1 MKKEDAAM
9 NVSRTMCLSLVV
21 VAAALMPI
29 AQPSAQERSWRPTVV
44 AQHGMVAAG
53 HPLAAEAGMRML
65 KAGGNAMDAAMA
77 TWAVQG
83 QVEPGMTGL
92 GADMLVLVYLAKTN
106 EVRFINAT
114 GFAPA
119 AATIDFYKS
128 KGGIPDQG
136 PLSISVPGAVGGA
149 VYAVQKYG
157 TKPLGDVFAPAIEI
171 AEQGFPI
178 TSALAQGLASGKEKL
193 SKYPSTTKI
202 WFKDGQPL
210 QMGDVLI
217 NKDLAR
223 TLRTIVAQGHD
234 GFYKGAVAKNTAA
247 YLKANGGI
255 MTEADLAAYHPVED
269 TPIHV
274 NYRGVEVYECPPNS
288 QGFVMLEAL
297 NILEGFDLKKMGH
310 NSAPYLHAV
319 TEALKLSF
327 ADRNK
332 YVGDPKFIT
341 SIPMKAL
348 LSKEYAATRRQ
359 AIDPNRAIVG
369 EPAPGDPA
377 RISSTFQPVAR
388 SLQPSER
395 YDGVVARRLQ
405 PSERYED
412 VVARWLQPSDRYG
425 SPQPV
430 PNTVGVFDPDKILN
444 LTTYLAVVDKDH
456 NMVSVTSSLLSGFGS
471 GMVVDGGGFFLN
483 DRMRYW
489 WLDPQNVNALQPGKR
504 VRQTINPALA
514 LKDGK
519 PFVVF
524 GTPGADTQPQTQL
537 QFFLNVVEFNMEV
550 QQALEQPA
558 VISNSFQDSYYPHN
572 VLGKLL
578 TPAMLADSVKQE
590 LAAKGHQLDIRNSRG
605 VGSVK
610 AVMIHPRTGVLMGG
624 VSPTGDSYVMA
635 W

>member
-1 MKKEDAAM
+1 MAKRACGIA
-9 NVSRTMCLSLVV
+9 LVV
-21 VAAALMPI
+21 LMSVVYLP
-29 AQPSAQERSWRPTVV
+29 AQTTSWRPTVV

-53 HPLAAEAGMRML
+53 HPLAAEAGMRIL
-65 KAGGNAMDAAMA
+65 KAGGNAIDAAMA

-92 GADMLVLVYLAKTN
+92 GADMFILYYNAKTR
-106 EVRFINAT
+106 EVKFINGT
-114 GFAPA
+114 GFAPH
-119 AATIDFYKS
+119 AATIDLYKS
-128 KGGIPDQG
+128 KGGIPDDG
-136 PLSISVPGAVGGA
+136 ALTVAVPAAVAGAA
-149 VYAVQKYG
+149 YAVQKYG
-157 TKPLGDVFAPAIEI
+157 TKPLSDIFAPAIEV

-178 TSALAQGLASGKEKL
+178 TEALAQGLKSSRNKL
-193 SKYPSTTKI
+193 AKFPSSTRI

-210 QMGDVLI
+210 EMGDLLV

-223 TLRTIVAQGHD
+223 TLRTIAAQGAD
-234 GFYKGAVAKNTAA
+234 PFYRGDVAKNTAA
-247 YLKANGGI
+247 FMKANGGLI
-255 MTEADLAAYHPVED
+255 TEADLAAVQAFEDPPVR
-269 TPIHV
+269 TS
-274 NYRGVEVYECPPNS
+274 YRGIDVYECPPNS

-297 NILEGFDLKKMGH
+297 NILEGFDLKAMGH

-332 YVGDPKFIT
+332 YVGDPKFVPN
-341 SIPMKAL
+341 IPMKAL
-348 LSKEYAATRRQ
+348 LSKEYAAARRAQ
-359 AIDPNRAIVG
+359 IDPNRAIAG

-377 RISSTFQPVAR
+377 RFTSSSAP
-388 SLQPSER
+388 ER
-395 YDGVVARRLQ
+395 AN
-405 PSERYED
+405 RYE
-412 VVARWLQPSDRYG
+412 RPQRSPS
-425 SPQPV
+425 
-430 PNTVGVFDPDKILN
+430 TVKPFDPDEILN

-471 GMVVDGGGFFLN
+471 GMVVEGGGFFMN
-483 DRMRYW
+483 DRMKYFY
-489 WLDPQNVNALQPGKR
+489 LDPSDVNSLQPGKR

-519 PFVVF
+519 PYIVF

-537 QFFLNVVEFNMEV
+537 QFFLNVVEFGMPV

-558 VISNSFQDSYYPHN
+558 VISNSFRDSYYPHN

-578 TPAMLADSVKQE
+578 TPAMLPQNVRDA
-590 LAAKGHQLDIRNSRG
+590 LAAKGHQLDVRDVKG

-610 AVMIHPRTGVLMGG
+610 GIMIHPRTGALMGG

>member
-1 MKKEDAAM
+1 MAKRACGIA
-9 NVSRTMCLSLVV
+9 LVV
-21 VAAALMPI
+21 LMSVVYLP
-29 AQPSAQERSWRPTVV
+29 AQTTSWRPTVV

-53 HPLAAEAGMRML
+53 HPLAAEAGMRIL
-65 KAGGNAMDAAMA
+65 KAGGNAIDAAMA

-92 GADMLVLVYLAKTN
+92 GADMFILYYNAKAR
-106 EVRFINAT
+106 EVKFINGT
-114 GFAPA
+114 GFAPH
-119 AATIDFYKS
+119 AATIDLYKS
-128 KGGIPDQG
+128 KGGIPDDG
-136 PLSISVPGAVGGA
+136 ALTVAVPAAVAGAA
-149 VYAVQKYG
+149 YAVQKYG
-157 TKPLGDVFAPAIEI
+157 TKPLSDIFAPAIEV

-178 TSALAQGLASGKEKL
+178 TEALAQGLKSSRNKL
-193 SKYPSTTKI
+193 AKFPSSTRI

-210 QMGDVLI
+210 EMGDLLV

-223 TLRTIVAQGHD
+223 TLRTIAAQGAD
-234 GFYKGAVAKNTAA
+234 PFYRGDVAKNTAA
-247 YLKANGGI
+247 FMKANGGLI
-255 MTEADLAAYHPVED
+255 TEADLAAVQAFEDPPVR
-269 TPIHV
+269 TS
-274 NYRGVEVYECPPNS
+274 YRGIDVYECPPNS

-297 NILEGFDLKKMGH
+297 NILEGFDLKAMGH

-332 YVGDPKFIT
+332 YVGDPKFVPN
-341 SIPMKAL
+341 IPMKAL
-348 LSKEYAATRRQ
+348 LSKEYAAARRAQ
-359 AIDPNRAIVG
+359 IDPNRAIAG

-377 RISSTFQPVAR
+377 RFTSSSAPERANR
-388 SLQPSER
+388 YERPQPS
-395 YDGVVARRLQ
+395 
-405 PSERYED
+405 PS
-412 VVARWLQPSDRYG
+412 
-425 SPQPV
+425 
-430 PNTVGVFDPDKILN
+430 TVKPFDPDEILN

-471 GMVVDGGGFFLN
+471 GMVVEGGGFFMN
-483 DRMRYW
+483 DRMKYFY
-489 WLDPQNVNALQPGKR
+489 LDPSDVNSLQPGKR

-519 PFVVF
+519 PYIVF

-537 QFFLNVVEFNMEV
+537 QFFLNVVEFGMPV

-558 VISNSFQDSYYPHN
+558 VISNSFRDSYYPHN

-578 TPAMLADSVKQE
+578 TPAMLPQTVRDA
-590 LAAKGHQLDIRNSRG
+590 LAAKGHQLDVRDVKG

-610 AVMIHPRTGVLMGG
+610 GIMIHPRTGALMGG